1 MRKHM
6 HERLA
11 YTISEACDVMRIGRT
26 KLYELLADK
35 KLKAVAFGGRTLILH
50 DEASRFL
57 ADLPPVQLRARE
69 RPGKGSAEF
78 PNAR

>member
-11 YTISEACDVMRIGRT
+11 YTITEACDVMRIGRT

-35 KLKAVAFGGRTLILH
+35 KLK
-50 DEASRFL
+50 
-57 ADLPPVQLRARE
+57 
-69 RPGKGSAEF
+69 GSTEV
-78 PNAR
+78 PNAS